1 MKHILFYLFAMWFF
15 IIGCSSVKKTD
26 SSSETQ
32 GITGLVTR
40 VTGNQM
46 PGPGATKPPPKGI
59 PATILIY
66 EPTHTSQVTQSGTS
80 PLYTAINT
88 RLVAS
93 VMSDSTG
100 LFTVA
105 LPAGSYSLF
114 VKQGKLFF
122 ANLFD
127 TNNNISLF
135 TVEEGKLTKIKLTVN
150 SGASY

>member
-1 MKHILFYLFAMWFF
+1 MKQILFFLFPMGFL
-15 IIGCSSVKKTD
+15 IMGCSSIKKAD
-26 SSSETQ
+26 SSNVTQ
-32 GITGLVTR
+32 GITGLVTM

-46 PGPGATKPPPKGI
+46 PGPGVTKPAPKGI
-59 PATILIY
+59 PATILVY
-66 EPTHTSQVTQSGTS
+66 EPTHISQVTQYGTS

-88 RLVAS
+88 PMVAS
-93 VMSDSTG
+93 VVADSTG
-100 LFTVA
+100 VFTVA